1 VLYSYGFAGHP
12 VAVFGELAFWQVSP
26 KLLVTVPVETHPQTS
41 PIKVLCPTSKM
52 FEKGSKRAGF

>member
-1 VLYSYGFAGHP
+1 